1 MIRIPVIRWGK
12 PYTSLDVQTIHHFHD
27 GTPIAEIDQA
37 GGAMVTRDLRQAGNA
52 RAALRQFSPKELMA
66 MIQKA
71 GEYFENETLEFC
83 GYSESPE
90 DFVYRQSATSGLPQH
105 MCRANMAKNAFVMN
119 NIGEILEA
127 LSRGL
132 DLEIIRQGYGMEDRG
147 VMVSYQSQSPVLGA
161 VLPSNS
167 PGVHTLW
174 IPVVA
179 LYTGLFLKPG
189 SQEPW
194 TAYRVAAAFAKA
206 GIPKEAISL
215 FPGGHDVGGSIL
227 SRCNRAM
234 IFGGKQTIDQYAGN
248 PRVQVH
254 GPGYSKILLGDD
266 VVDRWPEYIDMICE
280 SIFINGGRSCINAS
294 SVWAS
299 RHTEEI
305 AEAISERLG
314 PIQPKPPA
322 DPESSLAAFTVEG
335 AGKAIH
341 GVLQND
347 LKEEGVTDY
356 TGRFGERLVEEE
368 RCSYLRPVIAHAD
381 SPDREIVKKEYMF
394 PFATVVKCPQDQML
408 SKIGYTLVGTA
419 ITEDAQWQ
427 SELADSIEIDRLNIG
442 PIGTHKLNWL
452 QPHEGNLIEFLFRS
466 RAYQVATEQAKV
478 GS

>member
-1 MIRIPVIRWGK
+1 
-12 PYTSLDVQTIHHFHD
+12 
-27 GTPIAEIDQA
+27 
-37 GGAMVTRDLRQAGNA
+37 
-52 RAALRQFSPKELMA
+52 
-66 MIQKA
+66 
-71 GEYFENETLEFC
+71 
-83 GYSESPE
+83 
-90 DFVYRQSATSGLPQH
+90 
-105 MCRANMAKNAFVMN
+105 
-119 NIGEILEA
+119 
-127 LSRGL
+127 
-132 DLEIIRQGYGMEDRG
+132 MEDRG

-206 GIPKEAISL
+206 GIPTEAISL

-234 IFGGKQTIDQYAGN
+234 IFGGQQTIDQYSGN

-305 AEAISERLG
+305 AQAIAQRLG
-314 PIQPKPPA
+314 PVQPKPPGEP
-322 DPESSLAAFTVEG
+322 DSSLAAFTVEG
-335 AGKAIH
+335 AGKGIH
-341 GVLQND
+341 AVLQND
-347 LKEEGVTDY
+347 LKEDGVTDC
-356 TGRFGERLVEEE
+356 TAAFGDRLVEEK
-368 RCSYLRPVIAHAD
+368 RCSYLRPVVAHAD
-381 SPDREIVKKEYMF
+381 SPDRQIVKKEYMF
-394 PFATVVKCPQDQML
+394 PFATVVKCPQEQML

-419 ITEDAQWQ
+419 ITEDSQWQ
-427 SELADSIEIDRLNIG
+427 NQLADSIQIDRLNIG

-466 RAYQVATEQAKV
+466 RAFQVATETAAV